1 MHTIS
6 RSTFTTVK
14 TEGAILP
21 ADLLQ
26 RVADGRSLDGL
37 TPADYHLAPSERL
50 NEAINRSWN
59 RCLGVWQSFD
69 EQRSRLPVGDTGITL
84 TRERWLLILFQELGY
99 GRLSFQGKLAAGG
112 VDYPISHSWEQ
123 VPIHLVSFRQDLDRR
138 DPLAKRS
145 PHSLMQEYLNR
156 APDSLWGFASNG
168 LRLRILRDNA
178 SLTRAAYVEFDLEA
192 MLTGE
197 LYADFSLLWLV
208 CHQSRVEGP
217 ARNAGASA
225 DCWLERWSQAA
236 AEQGTRALD
245 ALRQGVQDA
254 ISVLGRGFLRHPANG
269 ALKASLKSGELS
281 TRDYYRQ
288 LLRLVYRLIFLYVAE
303 DRDLLLA
310 PDAGPLARARY
321 RDYYSVGRLRSL
333 AEARR
338 GGPHPDLY
346 RTLRLV
352 CGQLRGGCAAL
363 GLPALGG
370 FLFSPAATPSLDAAD
385 LANHDLLSALREL
398 AFTEEGRARRP
409 VDYKNLGSEE
419 LGSVYESLLELHP
432 QLNTDAGT
440 FELASAAGSER
451 KTTGSYYT
459 AGPLI
464 STLLDSAL
472 EPVIAARLE
481 GKRTRAELE
490 AALLSIKV
498 VDPASGSGHFLIMAA
513 HRLARH
519 LARIRTG
526 DEEPSPAAL
535 RAALRDVVRHCIYGV
550 DINPMA
556 VELCK
561 VALWMETLDPG
572 KPLSFL
578 DRNIQCGNSLIGATP
593 QGLEDGIPDA
603 AFAPVTGDDKAYC
616 SEFKKLNKKEREQQ
630 ALFTRDLQPW
640 ERLGNLAAGMAQLD
654 ATADDT
660 LTGVQR
666 QEAMYEE
673 LVRSSDYRYGRLLA
687 DAWCAAFVWQKTKA
701 FAYPITEQV
710 FRAIERNPFNLP
722 IWMAEETERLAGQY
736 QFFHWHLAFP
746 HVFTLPRAGEAAD
759 NETAGWCGGFD
770 VVCGNPPWERIKLQ
784 EQEFFAVRDP
794 EIAAAPTRLRGSG

>member
-6 RSTFTTVK
+6 RTTFTTVK

-26 RVADGRSLDGL
+26 RIADGRSLDGL

-69 EQRSRLPVGDTGITL
+69 EQRSRLPAGDTGITL

-123 VPIHLVSFRQDLDRR
+123 APIHLVSFRQDLDRR

-208 CHQSRVEGP
+208 CHQSRVESLQKPG
-217 ARNAGASA
+217 ASCRLLAGALVA
-225 DCWLERWSQAA
+225 
-236 AEQGTRALD
+236 
-245 ALRQGVQDA
+245 
-254 ISVLGRGFLRHPANG
+254 GRGRAGHAGAGRAAPGRAGRHLSAGPRLPAPSG
-269 ALKASLKSGELS
+269 QRRLEGRLKSGELS

-370 FLFSPAATPSLDAAD
+370 FLFPRPPPPAWT
-385 LANHDLLSALREL
+385 
-398 AFTEEGRARRP
+398 RP
-409 VDYKNLGSEE
+409 TW
-419 LGSVYESLLELHP
+419 P
-432 QLNTDAGT
+432 
-440 FELASAAGSER
+440 
-451 KTTGSYYT
+451 TT
-459 AGPLI
+459 I
-464 STLLDSAL
+464 
-472 EPVIAARLE
+472 
-481 GKRTRAELE
+481 
-490 AALLSIKV
+490 
-498 VDPASGSGHFLIMAA
+498 
-513 HRLARH
+513 
-519 LARIRTG
+519 
-526 DEEPSPAAL
+526 
-535 RAALRDVVRHCIYGV
+535 C
-550 DINPMA
+550 
-556 VELCK
+556 
-561 VALWMETLDPG
+561 
-572 KPLSFL
+572 
-578 DRNIQCGNSLIGATP
+578 
-593 QGLEDGIPDA
+593 
-603 AFAPVTGDDKAYC
+603 
-616 SEFKKLNKKEREQQ
+616 
-630 ALFTRDLQPW
+630 
-640 ERLGNLAAGMAQLD
+640 
-654 ATADDT
+654 
-660 LTGVQR
+660 
-666 QEAMYEE
+666 
-673 LVRSSDYRYGRLLA
+673 
-687 DAWCAAFVWQKTKA
+687 
-701 FAYPITEQV
+701 
-710 FRAIERNPFNLP
+710 
-722 IWMAEETERLAGQY
+722 
-736 QFFHWHLAFP
+736 
-746 HVFTLPRAGEAAD
+746 
-759 NETAGWCGGFD
+759 
-770 VVCGNPPWERIKLQ
+770 
-784 EQEFFAVRDP
+784 
-794 EIAAAPTRLRGSG
+794 